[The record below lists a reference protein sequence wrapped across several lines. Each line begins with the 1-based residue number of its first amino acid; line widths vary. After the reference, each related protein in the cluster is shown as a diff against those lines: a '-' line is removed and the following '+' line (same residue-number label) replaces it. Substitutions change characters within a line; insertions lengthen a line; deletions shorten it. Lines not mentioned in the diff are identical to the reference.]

1 MLAALGSS
9 FSGPDRRPALFREF
23 LPAWFA
29 VSRRILFDGRTDDA
43 MGRSDTELAE
53 AFAVAGVLDLD
64 AEGIDEALIAVAPFV
79 WMSVGADLFSLFAPL
94 VCTATGAM
102 VAAPAAAGSN
112 VPAPASF
119 APCVDDTCY
128 IAISDIDR
136 LIRRVRG
143 HSVR

>member
-29 VSRRILFDGRTDDA
+29 VSRRNLLDGRTDDA
-43 MGRSDTELAE
+43 IGRSDTELADT
-53 AFAVAGVLDLD
+53 FAVAGVLDLD
-64 AEGIDEALIAVAPFV
+64 AEGIDEAFIVVAPFV
-79 WMSVGADLFSLFAPL
+79 WVSVGADRFSLFAPL

-102 VAAPAAAGSN
+102 VAAPAAADSN
-112 VPAPASF
+112 VPPPASF

-128 IAISDIDR
+128 IAIVDIDR
-136 LIRRVRG
+136 LLRRDRG